1 MHSCGRSWNGSDVH
15 CRPAPKEAVHA
26 TLPRKERSLCRLA
39 LGADAAG
46 TETDI
51 RARAT
56 QRERRGGHHAVGLDL
71 ASRVRL
77 HRGPLR
83 VGALRIPQIEV
94 GSLRALNW
102 LRRIVL
108 AIEALA
114 HGHLESNDC
123 VLPLHIAGKRVH
135 LVVVIAPLNLEC
147 TALVLVAPNLL
158 DVAPHHVCT
167 SICRSLLLE
176 RRRLRGLDLSRRR
189 RRRCV

>member
-1 MHSCGRSWNGSDVH
+1 MHSCGGRRWNGSDVL
-15 CRPAPKEAVHA
+15 CRPAPKEAAHA
-26 TLPRKERSLCRLA
+26 TLPRKRSLRRLA

-46 TETDI
+46 AETDI

-56 QRERRGGHHAVGLDL
+56 QRKRRGGHHAVGLDL
-71 ASRVRL
+71 ASRVQL

-83 VGALRIPQIEV
+83 VGALRIQQIEV
-94 GSLRALNW
+94 GSHRALNW
-102 LRRIVL
+102 LHRMVL

-114 HGHLESNDC
+114 HGHLESHDR
-123 VLPLHIAGKRVH
+123 VLPLHIAEKRVH
-135 LVVVIAPLNLEC
+135 LVAAIAPLNLEC
-147 TALVLVAPNLL
+147 TASVLVAPHL

-176 RRRLRGLDLSRRR
+176 RRGLRGLGLGRCR